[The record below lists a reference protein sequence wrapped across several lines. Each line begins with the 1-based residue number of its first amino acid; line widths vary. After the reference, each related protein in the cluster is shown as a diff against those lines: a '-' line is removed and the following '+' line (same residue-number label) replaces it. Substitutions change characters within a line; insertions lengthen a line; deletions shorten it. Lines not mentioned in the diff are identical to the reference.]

1 MHQWFYVKP
10 GIVGDEQIG
19 PLTEQDF
26 LALVQSGGIGPKSL
40 ICSPSRTNGNWM
52 AVEGHAKL
60 LEIWRAGQSQ
70 RELAKS
76 QQAAQRQAEAAAK
89 QQAQQQ
95 VRQAEQAAVAQQR
108 SHRDQELAAISDCA
122 NATALE
128 KILGWVG
135 GLLTAGERVVYIAV
149 QDKPMTIS
157 PDAVVATDKRL
168 IFFSPKLLGR
178 FDFKDFLWREL
189 GNAHLS
195 QGMIGSTFSAS
206 HVQTGQKLSMDYL
219 NKQAAQ
225 RLYRLC
231 QEHEEQAVEL
241 RRQREMEE
249 RRAGAMSIQVG
260 MPAAPTPSTNGDL
273 VQRMATL
280 KTMLDQGLI
289 SPAEFEQRK
298 QQILSQV

>member
-1 MHQWFYVKP
+1 MHQWFYMKS
-10 GIVGDEQIG
+10 GLIGDEQAG
-19 PLTEQDF
+19 PFAESEFIQLIQ
-26 LALVQSGGIGPKSL
+26 AGGIGRKSL
-40 ICSPSRTNGNWM
+40 ICSPTRTSGNWI
-52 AVEGHAKL
+52 AVDSHPKL
-60 LEIWRAGQSQ
+60 LEIWQAGQSQ
-70 RELAKS
+70 RELAKT

-95 VRQAEQAAVAQQR
+95 RWQAEQAAANQHR
-108 SHRDQELAAISDCA
+108 SQRDQELAAISDCA
-122 NATALE
+122 NATTLE

-135 GLLTAGERVVYIAV
+135 GLLTTGERVVYVAV

-195 QGMIGSTFSAS
+195 QGMIGSTFSAT
-206 HVQTGQKLSMDYL
+206 HVQTGQRFSMDYL
-219 NKQAAQ
+219 NKPAAQ

-249 RRAGAMSIQVG
+249 KRAGAMHIQVG
-260 MPAAPTPSTNGDL
+260 TPAQSTNSSGDL

-280 KTMLDQGLI
+280 KNMLDQGLI